1 MVMNKSNP
9 FGRMPTQPPRP
20 PMVAVDRFGKQIEA
34 GHLIMFHME
43 EDLIFEVVSVGPVLN
58 PSIQGGQAIQ
68 VVLAAQFPV
77 MFQPA
82 FPNRTMVV
90 CGETKARIEAQAG
103 KNGGA
108 PHLLGDPST
117 ERVTEGGIVLTDAV
131 DDGGPGDEGAPRD
144 LGDTGE
150 PSEE

>member
-1 MVMNKSNP
+1 
-9 FGRMPTQPPRP
+9 
-20 PMVAVDRFGKQIEA
+20 MVAVDRFGKQIEQ

-43 EDLIFEVVSVGPVLN
+43 EDLIFEVISVGPVLN
-58 PSIQGGQAIQ
+58 PAVPGGNAIQ

-82 FPNRTMVV
+82 APNRTMVV
-90 CGETKARIEAQAG
+90 VGETKARIDAAAAR
-103 KNGGA
+103 NGGGKT
-108 PHLLGDPST
+108 HLIGET
-117 ERVTEGGIVLTDAV
+117 GGERVSEGGIVLTDAPI

-150 PSEE
+150 PTEE